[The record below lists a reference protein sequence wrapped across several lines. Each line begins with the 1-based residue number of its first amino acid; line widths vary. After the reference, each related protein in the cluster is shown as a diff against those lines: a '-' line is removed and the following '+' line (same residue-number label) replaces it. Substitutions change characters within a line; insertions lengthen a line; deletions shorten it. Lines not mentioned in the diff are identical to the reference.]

1 MSYER
6 GDGFEQTPNRNQNRR
21 PTQPQGPRM
30 TSQRRPGTLQGGA
43 VPGRMP
49 AKGAVPPGN
58 RRQENVRTGS
68 VRSGAVRETAAGRI
82 PQTGPIER
90 PAGAQRTPVTKTLSA
105 SGMGESPREVLAK
118 AKIQRAKEKKRRRRM
133 IVMIVA
139 ECFTLM
145 MIFGYAY
152 FARHWNMIQ
161 REDFNP
167 KNVQN
172 EQLSVEDIKKMKGY
186 RMIAVF
192 GVDSRSTDV
201 GAGNQSDVNILCCIN
216 QDTGDIKLVS
226 LYRDTYLNINDS
238 GSYRKFNAAYANGG
252 PEQALKAINKNL
264 DLDITEYVTFSWKA
278 VADSINILG
287 GVDVEITK
295 SEYKY
300 INGFITETVKAT
312 GVASKHLSGPGL
324 HHLDGVQAVAYGR
337 LRLMDTDYARTERQR
352 KIIEL
357 AFAKAKQADYSVLN
371 NILVV
376 ILPTISTNLT
386 FSDMTE
392 LALGISKYH
401 IGETAGF
408 PFAKGNANIPGKG
421 DCVIPQTLESNVSQ
435 LHTFLFGDE
444 SYIPTDRV
452 KQISSKIAQD
462 SGMHREGK
470 PSTGSAL
477 ATESYVS
484 TTAAPETTE
493 EETSS
498 SQAET
503 DEFGYP
509 VISETDEF
517 GYPIDFYPGMTD
529 ENGDLID
536 GPIDDWPEDPDSS
549 YPGGQPGTVPG
560 RPGITN
566 PGSPGESQYPMPPGE
581 GTRPG
586 SSDNPLGP
594 GGTESE
600 SSSFG
605 PGHSQQ
611 PGGGYPQGTRPGQ
624 NESYPGGSTPAGAG
638 SPGGSTTPGGTT
650 SPGSSVNPGGTT
662 SPGGTTPGGTM
673 SPDGTRATQ
682 ESTANSGGPGVSQGP
697 GGPGSQPGSSAQP
710 TESSP
715 VPEEDNNRGPG
726 V

>member
-477 ATESYVS
+477 STESYVPKE
-484 TTAAPETTE
+484 TTAERDTEAETTIRE
-493 EETSS
+493 
-498 SQAET
+498 AET
-503 DEFGYP
+503 DEDGNL
-509 VISETDEF
+509 VLRETDEN
-517 GYPIDFYPGMTD
+517 GNLILGETDENGNVVDIYPGMTD
-529 ENGDLID
+529 ENGELID
-536 GPIDDWPEDPDSS
+536 GPIEDWPEEPDYSL
-549 YPGGQPGTVPG
+549 PDGQNGYGPYNPGTL
-560 RPGITN
+560 N
-566 PGSPGESQYPMPPGE
+566 P
-581 GTRPG
+581 T
-586 SSDNPLGP
+586 
-594 GGTESE
+594 
-600 SSSFG
+600 
-605 PGHSQQ
+605 Q
-611 PGGGYPQGTRPGQ
+611 PGGGRAPVT
-624 NESYPGGSTPAGAG
+624 PGGES
-638 SPGGSTTPGGTT
+638 SPGGHDRVPGETGGPGSATQPSPGDSHQTGTNPSGTFTPGQGEVNAGSEVI
-650 SPGSSVNPGGTT
+650 SPGGNTGSGTG
-662 SPGGTTPGGTM
+662 SGGTTPGGTGSGGNTPGT
-673 SPDGTRATQ
+673 SPGGLRPEDI
-682 ESTANSGGPGVSQGP
+682 SGPGVQNPANGSDNIRQSESQSALGP
-697 GGPGSQPGSSAQP
+697 G
-710 TESSP
+710 
-715 VPEEDNNRGPG
+715 
-726 V
+726 